1 MQKSQPTAR
10 LSIEENQ
17 MYKRGYDAGFE
28 AGQRAIRDKGTQQ
41 QINRIN
47 GQPFTSGTG
56 NRRSLSQDNKDI
68 KTIRKIDRTIVESRP
83 IQVNKPIKTGRLSNE
98 FQTQKTFDNST
109 IKRNVRVHNQEHEID
124 GTTTTNPETEIQS
137 NIREQYSR
145 PIQGTKTIKTGRLS
159 NEFPSQKPFDNP
171 TNIRDVRVYNKERD
185 IGEETTN
192 PETEIQLS
200 NSRPVQVNKPIKT
213 ERLSNEIQTEK
224 TLDNPTVI
232 RKVQV
237 NNQEHEME
245 GKTTNPGTEVQFD
258 ARGHY

>member
-68 KTIRKIDRTIVESRP
+68 KTIRKIDRNIVESRP

-98 FQTQKTFDNST
+98 FQAQKTFDNPT
-109 IKRNVRVHNQEHEID
+109 IMR
-124 GTTTTNPETEIQS
+124 TNPETEIQS
-137 NIREQYSR
+137 NIPEQYSR

-171 TNIRDVRVYNKERD
+171 TNIRNVRVYNKERD

-200 NSRPVQVNKPIKT
+200 TNEQYSRPVQVNKPIKT

-224 TLDNPTVI
+224 TFDNPTVI

-245 GKTTNPGTEVQFD
+245 GKTTNPGTEVQFN